1 MTVQT
6 FYEVYD
12 LTSMDV
18 ISIRNVKEGLS
29 MVIDMDLTMHF
40 DGGNHVRTE
49 FDMTF
54 CHEFLFM
61 GCRADQD
68 YLSDVRVTSQ
78 KYEDGVLILMVNGDL
93 IRIPET
99 EILIHRNYRPY
110 VDHSIQ

>member
-18 ISIRNVKEGLS
+18 ISIRNGKNGLS
-29 MVIDMDLTMHF
+29 MVIDMDLNMHF
-40 DGGNHVRTE
+40 GGGNHVRTE

-54 CHEFLFM
+54 SHEFLFP
-61 GCRADQD
+61 GCRIDKD
-68 YLSDVRVTSQ
+68 YLSDVRVTSE
-78 KYEDGVLILMVNGDL
+78 KYEDGVLILMVNKDL

-99 EILIHRNYRPY
+99 EIVIHPNYRPY